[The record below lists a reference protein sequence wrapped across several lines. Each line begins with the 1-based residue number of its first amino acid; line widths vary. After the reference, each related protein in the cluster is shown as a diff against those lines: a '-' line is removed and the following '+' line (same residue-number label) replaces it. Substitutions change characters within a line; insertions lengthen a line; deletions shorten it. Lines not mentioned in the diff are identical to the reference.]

1 MIYKALYLRFM
12 IYYGRIGDSDL
23 REQREVTTMAVVTVG
38 RTPLAERIILERAAR
53 GWSQAE
59 LAERAG
65 VSPSTVALAE
75 TGGSKTSPRSLYR
88 IARALELD
96 PIELLRLP
104 QEAGE

>member
-1 MIYKALYLRFM
+1 MIYKALYLSHMNF
-12 IYYGRIGDSDL
+12 YGTIGVDVS
-23 REQREVTTMAVVTVG
+23 REQREATTMAVVTLG

-53 GWSQAE
+53 DWSQAE

-75 TGGSKTSPRSLYR
+75 TGGTKTSPRTLYR
-88 IARALELD
+88 IARALGLD

-104 QEAGE
+104 QGQE

>member
-1 MIYKALYLRFM
+1 MIFTALHLSYMKF
-12 IYYGRIGDSDL
+12 YGTIADNVL
-23 REQREVTTMAVVTVG
+23 REEKEVITMAVVTIG

-53 GWSQAE
+53 AWSQTE

-75 TGGSKTSPRSLYR
+75 TGGTKTSPRTLYR
-88 IARALELD
+88 IALALDLD

-104 QEAGE
+104 QARQE

>member
-1 MIYKALYLRFM
+1 MIYKVIHLYFM
-12 IYYGRIGDSDL
+12 EFYGKIGIGVL
-23 REQREVTTMAVVTVG
+23 REYREATTMAVVTIG

-53 GWSQAE
+53 DWSQAE

-75 TGGSKTSPRSLYR
+75 TGGTKTSPRTLYR

-96 PIELLRLP
+96 PMELLRLP
-104 QEAGE
+104 QEQE

>member
-1 MIYKALYLRFM
+1 
-12 IYYGRIGDSDL
+12 
-23 REQREVTTMAVVTVG
+23 MAVVTIG

-53 GWSQAE
+53 DWSQAE

-75 TGGSKTSPRSLYR
+75 TGGTKTSARTLYR

-104 QEAGE
+104 QGE

>member
-1 MIYKALYLRFM
+1 MIFKALHLYLM
-12 IYYGRIGDSDL
+12 KSYGTIGSAVL
-23 REQREVTTMAVVTVG
+23 REQKEVTTMAVVTLG

-53 GWSQAE
+53 DWSQTE

-75 TGGSKTSPRSLYR
+75 TGGTKTSPRTLYR
-88 IARALELD
+88 IARALELE

-104 QEAGE
+104 QAREE

>member
-1 MIYKALYLRFM
+1 
-12 IYYGRIGDSDL
+12 
-23 REQREVTTMAVVTVG
+23 MAVVTIG

-53 GWSQAE
+53 DWSQVE
-59 LAERAG
+59 LAKRAG

-75 TGGSKTSPRSLYR
+75 TGDTKTSPRTLYR

-104 QEAGE
+104 QGRQE

>member
-1 MIYKALYLRFM
+1 MIYKVLHLSFTKS
-12 IYYGRIGDSDL
+12 YGKIGGDVL
-23 REQREVTTMAVVTVG
+23 PKRREATTMAVVTLG

-53 GWSQAE
+53 DWSQAE

-75 TGGSKTSPRSLYR
+75 TGGTKTGPRTLYR
-88 IARALELD
+88 IARALGLD

-104 QEAGE
+104 QGQE

>member
-1 MIYKALYLRFM
+1 MIFKVLHLSFTEYCDK
-12 IYYGRIGDSDL
+12 IGCDVS
-23 REQREVTTMAVVTVG
+23 RERREATTMAVVTVG

-53 GWSQAE
+53 DWSQAE

-75 TGGSKTSPRSLYR
+75 TGGSKTSPRTLYR

-104 QEAGE
+104 QGRE

>member
-1 MIYKALYLRFM
+1 
-12 IYYGRIGDSDL
+12 
-23 REQREVTTMAVVTVG
+23 MAVVTLG

-53 GWSQAE
+53 DWSQAE

-75 TGGSKTSPRSLYR
+75 TGGNKTSPRTLYR

-104 QEAGE
+104 QEGQE

>member
-1 MIYKALYLRFM
+1 MIFKALHLSFM
-12 IYYGRIGDSDL
+12 ELYGTIGDEVL
-23 REQREVTTMAVVTVG
+23 REQREVTTMAVVTIG

-53 GWSQAE
+53 DWSQTD

-75 TGGSKTSPRSLYR
+75 TGGTKTSPRSLYR
-88 IARALELD
+88 IARALELE

-104 QEAGE
+104 QEREE

>member
-1 MIYKALYLRFM
+1 
-12 IYYGRIGDSDL
+12 
-23 REQREVTTMAVVTVG
+23 MAVVTIG

-53 GWSQAE
+53 DWSQTD

-75 TGGSKTSPRSLYR
+75 TGGTKTSPRSLYR
-88 IARALELD
+88 IARALELE

-104 QEAGE
+104 QEREE

>member
-1 MIYKALYLRFM
+1 MIYKALHLRYMKF
-12 IYYGRIGDSDL
+12 YGKIGSDVL
-23 REQREVTTMAVVTVG
+23 REEREATTMTVVTLG

-53 GWSQAE
+53 DWSQAE

-75 TGGSKTSPRSLYR
+75 TGGTKTSPRTLYR

-104 QEAGE
+104 QEQE

>member
-1 MIYKALYLRFM
+1 VIAVGMACCPK
-12 IYYGRIGDSDL
+12 
-23 REQREVTTMAVVTVG
+23 TTMAVVTLG

-53 GWSQAE
+53 DWSQAE
-59 LAERAG
+59 LAGRAG

-75 TGGSKTSPRSLYR
+75 TGGTKTSPRTLYR

-104 QEAGE
+104 QEQE

>member
-1 MIYKALYLRFM
+1 MIYKVLTLS
-12 IYYGRIGDSDL
+12 ITEYYGIIGNGVL
-23 REQREVTTMAVVTVG
+23 HEYKEANTMAVVTIG

-53 GWSQAE
+53 DWSQAE

-75 TGGSKTSPRSLYR
+75 TGGTKTSPRTLYR
-88 IARALELD
+88 IARALDLD

-104 QEAGE
+104 QGE

>member
-1 MIYKALYLRFM
+1 MIYKVLVLYFM
-12 IYYGRIGDSDL
+12 TYDDIIGNDVL
-23 REQREVTTMAVVTVG
+23 REYREATTMAVVTIG

-53 GWSQAE
+53 DWSQAE

-75 TGGSKTSPRSLYR
+75 TGGTKTSPRTLYR

-104 QEAGE
+104 QGE